1 MNFYTYIGLLRNK
14 IYIRDFS
21 GNEEHS
27 YSESFQPTMYIPA
40 PPTKCRYKTLTG
52 QHVADMK
59 FDDIASCKDYIKQYK
74 GVDDFPVY
82 GNTNYAVQY
91 ISEKYPNKFQ
101 WDIKKIRIYTIDI
114 EVSSEDGFPHPET
127 AASDVTA
134 ITVHDSTANVYHVW
148 GTGGYVPHDE
158 TKTILYYECDDEDDL
173 LERFLQWW
181 EQNYPHIITGWNCK
195 FFDIPY
201 LVNRIERLDKKP
213 SRLSPVGFINQRNV
227 FIAGRENQYYTIFG
241 ISTLDYIDLY
251 KKFTYKVRESYRLD
265 YIGSVELGLKKI
277 EVGDVQG
284 YDLYKTNYQKFIE
297 YNIRDVEI
305 VEKLE
310 EKMKLLELVITLAY
324 ESKINFEDVF
334 SPVRT
339 WDAIIYNFLKKK
351 NIVIPQAPG
360 YDSLNNNNKGEIIG
374 AYVKEPQAG
383 LHNWVVSFDLNSLY
397 PHLIQQYNI
406 SPETLYNGD
415 VCVDSQTTGVVG
427 LLEQKLDTG
436 YLKDKQLTLTPNGQ
450 HFTLNQRG
458 FLPQLMEDMYNERVE
473 FKKKMLEEQQKLEDG
488 NYKNKQAVINNISR
502 CNNIQMSK
510 KILLNSAYGALAN
523 QHFRYY
529 STEMAEGITTA
540 GQLAIRW
547 IDRSINIY
555 INNLLHTKD
564 VDYVIASDTDSIYV
578 TFNNLVCQVFKDT
591 KQTDSTPKII
601 TFLDRISKDKI
612 EPFINSSYED
622 LHSYVNS
629 YAQKMQMGREVIAD
643 KGIWTAKKRYILNV
657 YDSEG
662 VKYKEPKLKIMGIE
676 SVRSSTPEWC
686 RNKIQALIKTIINTD
701 EETVMKCIL
710 DYREEF
716 NNLSFDKIAFP
727 RSVNGIAKYTSTK
740 SIYNKGTP
748 IHVRGVLLYNHM
760 LRKHKLTKKYQYIRE
775 GEKVKF
781 AYLKEPNPLHE
792 NVISVAT
799 HLPKDFELEKYI
811 DYELQFD
818 KAFLQPIKNIL
829 NVLGWQTEKRGSL
842 ESFF

>member
-1 MNFYTYIGLLRNK
+1 MMRNQ
-14 IYIRDFS
+14 IYVREFS

-27 YSESFQPTMYIPA
+27 YTENFQPTMFVPA
-40 PPTKCRYKTLTG
+40 PSEKCNYRTLKG
-52 QHVADMK
+52 KPVASMK
-59 FDDIASCKDYIKQYK
+59 FDDIATCRDFIKQYK
-74 GVDDFPVY
+74 GVAEFPVY
-82 GNTNYAVQY
+82 GNPNYMIQY
-91 ISEKYPNKFQ
+91 ISEKFPKKFQ
-101 WDIKKIRIYTIDI
+101 WNMNKIRIYTIDI
-114 EVSSEDGFPHPET
+114 EVSAEGGFPNIQS

-134 ITVHDSTANVYHVW
+134 ITVHNSSTNEYHVW
-148 GTGGYVPHDE
+148 GTGGYVPHDQ
-158 TKTILYYECDDEDDL
+158 TKKIFYNECDDEDDL
-173 LERFLQWW
+173 IENFLQWW
-181 EQNYPHIITGWNCK
+181 ETNYPHIITGWNCK

-201 LVNRIERLDKKP
+201 LVNRITYLGKKP
-213 SRLSPVGFINQRNV
+213 ARLSPVGVLNDRNV
-227 FIAGRENQYYTIFG
+227 VIAGRENQFYTLVG

-265 YIGSVELGLKKI
+265 YIGSVELGMKKVSV
-277 EVGDVQG
+277 EDVQG

-305 VEKLE
+305 VERLE

-351 NIVIPQAPG
+351 NIIIPQPAEQ
-360 YDSLNNNNKGEIIG
+360 DDRKDIIG
-374 AYVKEPQAG
+374 AYVKEPHAG
-383 LHNWVVSFDLNSLY
+383 LHKWVVSFDLNSLY

-406 SPETLYNGD
+406 SPETKCGMKD
-415 VCVDSQTTGVVG
+415 DITVDK
-427 LLEQKLDTG
+427 LLDQKLDTTF
-436 YLKDKQLTLTPNGQ
+436 LKENKQCMTPNGQ
-450 HFTLNQRG
+450 CFTNEIKG

-473 FKKKMLEEQQKLEDG
+473 FKKKMLQEQQKLEDG
-488 NYKNKQAVINNISR
+488 NYTNKQTVVNNISR

-529 STEMAEGITTA
+529 SLEMAEGITTA

-547 IDRSINIY
+547 IDKSINTY
-555 INNLLHTKD
+555 INQLLNTEN
-564 VDYVIASDTDSIYV
+564 VDYVVASDTDSIYV
-578 TFNNLVCQVFKDT
+578 TFDRLVHQVFTYTDDAT
-591 KQTDSTPKII
+591 KTTKII
-601 TFLDRISKDKI
+601 TFLDKISKDKI
-612 EPFINSSYED
+612 EPFINRSYEA

-657 YDSEG
+657 YDLEG

-686 RNKIQALIKTIINTD
+686 RNKIKDLIRIIINTD
-701 EETVMKCIL
+701 EETVMQSIA
-710 DYREEF
+710 DYREAF
-716 NNLSFDKIAFP
+716 NNLSFDQLAFP
-727 RSVNGIAKYTSTK
+727 RSVRGVEKYSSTK
-740 SIYNKGTP
+740 SIYSKGTP
-748 IHVRGVLLYNHM
+748 IHVRGVLLYNY
-760 LRKHKLTKKYQYIRE
+760 LLKKHKLTKKYQSIRE
-775 GEKVKF
+775 GEKIKF
-781 AYLKEPNPLHE
+781 AYLKEPNTLRE
-792 NVISVAT
+792 NVISVST
-799 HLPKDFELEKYI
+799 HLPKEFGLEKYI
-811 DYELQFD
+811 DYDLQFD

-829 NVLGWQTEKRGSL
+829 DVIGWKTEKQGSL

>member
-1 MNFYTYIGLLRNK
+1 MRNQ
-14 IYIRDFS
+14 IYVREFS

-27 YSESFQPTMYIPA
+27 YTENFQPTMFVPA
-40 PPTKCRYKTLTG
+40 PSEKCNYRTLKG
-52 QHVADMK
+52 KPVASMK
-59 FDDIASCKDYIKQYK
+59 FDDIATCRDFIKQYK
-74 GVDDFPVY
+74 GVAEFPVY
-82 GNTNYAVQY
+82 GNPNYMIQY
-91 ISEKYPNKFQ
+91 ISEKFPKKFQ
-101 WDIKKIRIYTIDI
+101 WNMNKIRIYTIDI
-114 EVSSEDGFPHPET
+114 EVSAEDGFPNIQS

-134 ITVHDSTANVYHVW
+134 ITVHNSSTNEYHVW
-148 GTGGYVPHDE
+148 GTGGYVPHDQ
-158 TKTILYYECDDEDDL
+158 TKKIFYNECDDEDDL
-173 LERFLQWW
+173 IENFLQWW
-181 EQNYPHIITGWNCK
+181 ETNYPHIITGWNCK

-201 LVNRIERLDKKP
+201 LVNRITYLGKKP
-213 SRLSPVGFINQRNV
+213 ARLSPVGVLNDRNV
-227 FIAGRENQYYTIFG
+227 VIAGRENQFYTLVG

-265 YIGSVELGLKKI
+265 YIGSVELGMKKVSV
-277 EVGDVQG
+277 EDVQG

-305 VEKLE
+305 VERLE

-351 NIVIPQAPG
+351 NIIIPQPAEQ
-360 YDSLNNNNKGEIIG
+360 DDRKDIIG
-374 AYVKEPQAG
+374 AYVKEPHAG
-383 LHNWVVSFDLNSLY
+383 LHKWVVSFDLNSLY

-406 SPETLYNGD
+406 SPETKCGMKD
-415 VCVDSQTTGVVG
+415 DITVDK
-427 LLEQKLDTG
+427 LLDQKLDTTF
-436 YLKDKQLTLTPNGQ
+436 LKENKQCMTPNGQ
-450 HFTLNQRG
+450 CFTNEIKG

-473 FKKKMLEEQQKLEDG
+473 FKKKMLQEQQKLEDG
-488 NYKNKQAVINNISR
+488 NYTNKQTVVNNISR

-529 STEMAEGITTA
+529 SLEMAEGITTA

-547 IDRSINIY
+547 IDKSINTY
-555 INNLLHTKD
+555 INQLLNTEN
-564 VDYVIASDTDSIYV
+564 VDYVVASDTDSIYV
-578 TFNNLVCQVFKDT
+578 TFDRLVHQVFTDT
-591 KQTDSTPKII
+591 DDATKTTKII
-601 TFLDRISKDKI
+601 TFLDKISKDKI
-612 EPFINSSYED
+612 EPFINSSYEA

-686 RNKIQALIKTIINTD
+686 RNKIKDLIRIIINTD
-701 EETVMKCIL
+701 EETVMQSIA
-710 DYREEF
+710 DYREAF
-716 NNLSFDKIAFP
+716 NNLSFDQLAFP
-727 RSVNGIAKYTSTK
+727 RSVRGVEKYSSTK
-740 SIYNKGTP
+740 SIYSKGTP
-748 IHVRGVLLYNHM
+748 IHVRGVLLYNY
-760 LRKHKLTKKYQYIRE
+760 LLKKHKLTKKYQSIRE
-775 GEKVKF
+775 GEKIKF
-781 AYLKEPNPLHE
+781 AYLKEPNTLRE
-792 NVISVAT
+792 NVISVST
-799 HLPKDFELEKYI
+799 HLPKEFGLEKYI
-811 DYELQFD
+811 DYDLQFD

-829 NVLGWQTEKRGSL
+829 DVIGWKTEKQGSL

>member
-1 MNFYTYIGLLRNK
+1 MRNQ
-14 IYIRDFS
+14 IYVREFS

-27 YSESFQPTMYIPA
+27 YTENFQPTMFVPA
-40 PPTKCRYKTLTG
+40 PPEKCNYRTLKG
-52 QHVADMK
+52 KPVASMK
-59 FDDIASCKDYIKQYK
+59 FDDIATCRDFIKQYK
-74 GVDDFPVY
+74 GVAEFPVY
-82 GNTNYAVQY
+82 GNPNYMIQY
-91 ISEKYPNKFQ
+91 ISEKFPKKFQ
-101 WDIKKIRIYTIDI
+101 WNMNKIRIYTIDI
-114 EVSSEDGFPHPET
+114 EVSAEGGFPNIQS

-134 ITVHDSTANVYHVW
+134 ITVHNSSTNEYHVW
-148 GTGGYVPHDE
+148 GTGGYVPHDQ
-158 TKTILYYECDDEDDL
+158 TKKIFYNECDDEDDL
-173 LERFLQWW
+173 IENFLQWW
-181 EQNYPHIITGWNCK
+181 ETNYPHIITGWNCK

-201 LVNRIERLDKKP
+201 LVNRITYLGKKP
-213 SRLSPVGFINQRNV
+213 ARLSPVGVLNDRNV
-227 FIAGRENQYYTIFG
+227 VIAGRENQFYTLVG

-265 YIGSVELGLKKI
+265 YIGSVELGMKKVSV
-277 EVGDVQG
+277 EDVQG

-305 VEKLE
+305 VERLE

-351 NIVIPQAPG
+351 NIIIPQPAEQ
-360 YDSLNNNNKGEIIG
+360 DDRKDIIG
-374 AYVKEPQAG
+374 AYVKEPHAG
-383 LHNWVVSFDLNSLY
+383 LHKWVVSFDLNSLY

-406 SPETLYNGD
+406 SPETKCGMKD
-415 VCVDSQTTGVVG
+415 DITVDK
-427 LLEQKLDTG
+427 LLDQKLDTTF
-436 YLKDKQLTLTPNGQ
+436 LKENKQCMTPNGQ
-450 HFTLNQRG
+450 CFTNEIKG

-473 FKKKMLEEQQKLEDG
+473 FKKKMLQEQQKLEDG
-488 NYKNKQAVINNISR
+488 NYTNKQTVVNNISR

-529 STEMAEGITTA
+529 SLEMAEGITTA

-547 IDRSINIY
+547 IDKSINTY
-555 INNLLHTKD
+555 INQLLNTEN
-564 VDYVIASDTDSIYV
+564 VDYVVASDTDSIYV
-578 TFNNLVCQVFKDT
+578 TFDRLVHQVFTDT
-591 KQTDSTPKII
+591 DDATKTTKII
-601 TFLDRISKDKI
+601 TFLDKISKDKI
-612 EPFINSSYED
+612 EPFINRSYEA

-657 YDSEG
+657 YDLEG

-686 RNKIQALIKTIINTD
+686 RNKIKDLIRIIINTD
-701 EETVMKCIL
+701 EETVMQSIA
-710 DYREEF
+710 DYREAF
-716 NNLSFDKIAFP
+716 NNLSFDQLAFP
-727 RSVNGIAKYTSTK
+727 RSVRGVEKYSSTK
-740 SIYNKGTP
+740 SIYSKGTP
-748 IHVRGVLLYNHM
+748 IHVRGVLLYNY
-760 LRKHKLTKKYQYIRE
+760 LLKKHKLTKKYQSIRE
-775 GEKVKF
+775 GEKIKF
-781 AYLKEPNPLHE
+781 AYLKEPNTLRE
-792 NVISVAT
+792 NVISVST
-799 HLPKDFELEKYI
+799 HLPKEFELEKYI
-811 DYELQFD
+811 DYDLQFD

-829 NVLGWQTEKRGSL
+829 DVIGWKTEKQGSL

>member
-1 MNFYTYIGLLRNK
+1 MRFYTYIGMMRNQ
-14 IYIRDFS
+14 IYVREFS

-27 YSESFQPTMYIPA
+27 YTENFQPTMFVPA
-40 PPTKCRYKTLTG
+40 PPEKCNYRTLKG
-52 QHVADMK
+52 KPVASMK
-59 FDDIASCKDYIKQYK
+59 FDDIATCRDFIKQYK
-74 GVDDFPVY
+74 GVAEFPVY
-82 GNTNYAVQY
+82 GNPNYMIQY
-91 ISEKYPNKFQ
+91 ISEKFPKKFQ
-101 WDIKKIRIYTIDI
+101 WNMNKIRIYTIDI
-114 EVSSEDGFPHPET
+114 EVSAEDGFPNIQS

-134 ITVHDSTANVYHVW
+134 ITVHNSSTNEYHVW
-148 GTGGYVPHDE
+148 GTGGYVPHDQ
-158 TKTILYYECDDEDDL
+158 TKKIFYNECDDEDDL
-173 LERFLQWW
+173 IENFLQWW
-181 EQNYPHIITGWNCK
+181 ETNYPHIITGWNCK

-201 LVNRIERLDKKP
+201 LVNRITYLGKKP
-213 SRLSPVGFINQRNV
+213 ARLSPVGVLNDRNV
-227 FIAGRENQYYTIFG
+227 VIAGRENQFYTLVG

-265 YIGSVELGLKKI
+265 YIGSVELGMKKVSV
-277 EVGDVQG
+277 EDVQG

-305 VEKLE
+305 VERLE

-351 NIVIPQAPG
+351 NIIIPQPAEQ
-360 YDSLNNNNKGEIIG
+360 DDRKDIIG
-374 AYVKEPQAG
+374 AYVKEPHAG
-383 LHNWVVSFDLNSLY
+383 LHKWVVSFDLNSLY

-406 SPETLYNGD
+406 SPETKCGMKD
-415 VCVDSQTTGVVG
+415 DITVDK
-427 LLEQKLDTG
+427 LLDQKLDTTF
-436 YLKDKQLTLTPNGQ
+436 LKENKQCMTPNGQ
-450 HFTLNQRG
+450 CFTNEIKG

-473 FKKKMLEEQQKLEDG
+473 FKKKMLQEQQKLEDG
-488 NYKNKQAVINNISR
+488 NYTNKQTVVNNISR

-529 STEMAEGITTA
+529 SLEMAEGITTA

-547 IDRSINIY
+547 IDKSINTY
-555 INNLLHTKD
+555 INQLLNTEN
-564 VDYVIASDTDSIYV
+564 VDYVVASDTDSIYV
-578 TFNNLVCQVFKDT
+578 TFDRLVHQVFTDT
-591 KQTDSTPKII
+591 DDATKTTKII
-601 TFLDRISKDKI
+601 TFLDKISKDKI
-612 EPFINSSYED
+612 EPFINRSYEA

-686 RNKIQALIKTIINTD
+686 RNKIKDLIRIIINTD
-701 EETVMKCIL
+701 EETVMQSIA
-710 DYREEF
+710 DYREAF
-716 NNLSFDKIAFP
+716 NNLSFDQLAFP
-727 RSVNGIAKYTSTK
+727 RSVRGVEKYSSTK
-740 SIYNKGTP
+740 SIYSKGTP
-748 IHVRGVLLYNHM
+748 IHVRGVLLYNY
-760 LRKHKLTKKYQYIRE
+760 LLKKHKLTKKYQSIRE
-775 GEKVKF
+775 GEKIKF
-781 AYLKEPNPLHE
+781 AYLKEPNTLRE
-792 NVISVAT
+792 NVISVST
-799 HLPKDFELEKYI
+799 HLPKEFELEKYI
-811 DYELQFD
+811 DYDLQFD

-829 NVLGWQTEKRGSL
+829 DVIGWKTEKQGSL

>member
-1 MNFYTYIGLLRNK
+1 MMCNQ
-14 IYIRDFS
+14 IYVREFS

-27 YSESFQPTMYIPA
+27 YTENFQPTMFVPA
-40 PPTKCRYKTLTG
+40 PPEKCNYRTLKG
-52 QHVADMK
+52 KPVASMK
-59 FDDIASCKDYIKQYK
+59 FDDIATCRDFIKQYK
-74 GVDDFPVY
+74 GVAEFPVY
-82 GNTNYAVQY
+82 GNPNYMIQY
-91 ISEKYPNKFQ
+91 ISEKFPKKFQ
-101 WDIKKIRIYTIDI
+101 WNMNKIRIYTIDI
-114 EVSSEDGFPHPET
+114 EVSAEDGFPNIQS

-134 ITVHDSTANVYHVW
+134 ITVHNSSTNEYHVW
-148 GTGGYVPHDE
+148 GTGGYVPHDQ
-158 TKTILYYECDDEDDL
+158 TKKIFYNECDDEDDL
-173 LERFLQWW
+173 IENFLQWW
-181 EQNYPHIITGWNCK
+181 ETNYPHIITGWNCK

-201 LVNRIERLDKKP
+201 LVNRITYLGKKP
-213 SRLSPVGFINQRNV
+213 ARLSPVGVLNDRNV
-227 FIAGRENQYYTIFG
+227 VIAGRENQFYTLVG

-265 YIGSVELGLKKI
+265 YIGSVELGMKKVSV
-277 EVGDVQG
+277 EDVQG

-305 VEKLE
+305 VERLE

-351 NIVIPQAPG
+351 NIIIPQPAEQ
-360 YDSLNNNNKGEIIG
+360 DDRKDIIG
-374 AYVKEPQAG
+374 AYVKEPHAG
-383 LHNWVVSFDLNSLY
+383 LHKWVVSFDLNSLY

-406 SPETLYNGD
+406 SPETKCGMKD
-415 VCVDSQTTGVVG
+415 DITVDK
-427 LLEQKLDTG
+427 LLDQKLDTTF
-436 YLKDKQLTLTPNGQ
+436 LKENKQCMTPNGQ
-450 HFTLNQRG
+450 CFTNEIKG

-473 FKKKMLEEQQKLEDG
+473 FKKKMLQEQQKLEDG
-488 NYKNKQAVINNISR
+488 NYTNKQTVVNNISR

-529 STEMAEGITTA
+529 SLEMAEGITTA

-547 IDRSINIY
+547 IDKSINTY
-555 INNLLHTKD
+555 INQLLNTEN
-564 VDYVIASDTDSIYV
+564 VDYVVASDTDSIYV
-578 TFNNLVCQVFKDT
+578 TFDRLVHQVFTYTDDAT
-591 KQTDSTPKII
+591 KTTKII
-601 TFLDRISKDKI
+601 TFLDKISKDKI
-612 EPFINSSYED
+612 EPFINSSYEA

-657 YDSEG
+657 YDLEG

-686 RNKIQALIKTIINTD
+686 RNKIKDLIRIIINTD
-701 EETVMKCIL
+701 EETVMQSIA
-710 DYREEF
+710 DYREAF
-716 NNLSFDKIAFP
+716 NNLSFDQLAFP
-727 RSVNGIAKYTSTK
+727 RSVRGVEKYSSTK
-740 SIYNKGTP
+740 SIYSKGTP
-748 IHVRGVLLYNHM
+748 IHVRGVLLYNY
-760 LRKHKLTKKYQYIRE
+760 LLKKHKLTKKYQSIRE
-775 GEKVKF
+775 GEKIKF
-781 AYLKEPNPLHE
+781 AYLKEPNTLRE
-792 NVISVAT
+792 NVISVST
-799 HLPKDFELEKYI
+799 HLPKEFELEKYI
-811 DYELQFD
+811 DYDLQFD

-829 NVLGWQTEKRGSL
+829 DVIGWKTEKQGSL

>member
-1 MNFYTYIGLLRNK
+1 MMRNQ
-14 IYIRDFS
+14 IYVREFS

-27 YSESFQPTMYIPA
+27 YTENFQPTMFVPA
-40 PPTKCRYKTLTG
+40 PPEKCNYRTLKG
-52 QHVADMK
+52 KPVASMK
-59 FDDIASCKDYIKQYK
+59 FDDIATCRDFIKQYK
-74 GVDDFPVY
+74 GVAEFPVY
-82 GNTNYAVQY
+82 GNPNYMIQY
-91 ISEKYPNKFQ
+91 ISEKFPKKFQ
-101 WDIKKIRIYTIDI
+101 WNMNKIRIYTIDI
-114 EVSSEDGFPHPET
+114 EVSAEDGFPNIQS

-134 ITVHDSTANVYHVW
+134 ITVHNSSTNEYHVW
-148 GTGGYVPHDE
+148 GTGGYVPHDQ
-158 TKTILYYECDDEDDL
+158 TKKIFYNECDDEDDL
-173 LERFLQWW
+173 IENFLQWW
-181 EQNYPHIITGWNCK
+181 ETNYPHIITGWNCK

-201 LVNRIERLDKKP
+201 LVNRITYLGKKP
-213 SRLSPVGFINQRNV
+213 ARLSPVGVLNDRNV
-227 FIAGRENQYYTIFG
+227 VIAGRENQFYTLVG

-265 YIGSVELGLKKI
+265 YIGSVELGMKKVSV
-277 EVGDVQG
+277 EDVQG

-305 VEKLE
+305 VERLE

-351 NIVIPQAPG
+351 NIIIPQPAEQ
-360 YDSLNNNNKGEIIG
+360 DDRKDIIG
-374 AYVKEPQAG
+374 AYVKEPHAG
-383 LHNWVVSFDLNSLY
+383 LHKWVVSFDLNSLY

-406 SPETLYNGD
+406 SPETKCGMKD
-415 VCVDSQTTGVVG
+415 DITVDK
-427 LLEQKLDTG
+427 LLDQKLDTTF
-436 YLKDKQLTLTPNGQ
+436 LKENKQCMTPNGQ
-450 HFTLNQRG
+450 CFTNEIKG

-473 FKKKMLEEQQKLEDG
+473 FKKKMLQEQQKLEDG
-488 NYKNKQAVINNISR
+488 NYTNKQTVVNNISR

-529 STEMAEGITTA
+529 SLEMAEGITTA

-547 IDRSINIY
+547 IDKSINTY
-555 INNLLHTKD
+555 INQLLNTEN
-564 VDYVIASDTDSIYV
+564 VDYVVASDTDSIYV
-578 TFNNLVCQVFKDT
+578 TFDRLVHQVFTDT
-591 KQTDSTPKII
+591 DDATKTTKII
-601 TFLDRISKDKI
+601 TFLDKISKDKI
-612 EPFINSSYED
+612 EPFINRSYEA

-686 RNKIQALIKTIINTD
+686 RNKIKDLIRIIINTD
-701 EETVMKCIL
+701 EETVMQSIA
-710 DYREEF
+710 DYREAF
-716 NNLSFDKIAFP
+716 NNLSFDQLAFP
-727 RSVNGIAKYTSTK
+727 RSVRGVEKYSSTK
-740 SIYNKGTP
+740 SIYSKGTP
-748 IHVRGVLLYNHM
+748 IHVRGVLLYNY
-760 LRKHKLTKKYQYIRE
+760 LLKKHKLTKKYQSIRE
-775 GEKVKF
+775 GEKIKF
-781 AYLKEPNPLHE
+781 AYLKEPNTLRE
-792 NVISVAT
+792 NVISVST
-799 HLPKDFELEKYI
+799 HLPKEFELEKYI
-811 DYELQFD
+811 DYDLQFD

-829 NVLGWQTEKRGSL
+829 DVIGWKTEKQGSL

>member
-1 MNFYTYIGLLRNK
+1 MMRNQ
-14 IYIRDFS
+14 IYVREFS

-27 YSESFQPTMYIPA
+27 YTENFQPTMFVPA
-40 PPTKCRYKTLTG
+40 PPEKCNYRTLKG
-52 QHVADMK
+52 KPVASMK
-59 FDDIASCKDYIKQYK
+59 FDDIATCRDFIKQYK
-74 GVDDFPVY
+74 GVAEFPVY
-82 GNTNYAVQY
+82 GNPNYMIQY
-91 ISEKYPNKFQ
+91 ISEKFPKKFQ
-101 WDIKKIRIYTIDI
+101 WNMNKIRIYTIDI
-114 EVSSEDGFPHPET
+114 EVSAEDGFPNIQS

-134 ITVHDSTANVYHVW
+134 ITVHNSSTNEYHVW
-148 GTGGYVPHDE
+148 GTGGYVPHDQ
-158 TKTILYYECDDEDDL
+158 TKKIFYNECDDEDDL
-173 LERFLQWW
+173 IENFLQWW
-181 EQNYPHIITGWNCK
+181 ETNYPHIITGWNCK

-201 LVNRIERLDKKP
+201 LVNRITYLGKKP
-213 SRLSPVGFINQRNV
+213 ARLSPVGVLNDRNV
-227 FIAGRENQYYTIFG
+227 VIAGRENQFYTLVG

-265 YIGSVELGLKKI
+265 YIGSVELGMKKVSV
-277 EVGDVQG
+277 EDVQG

-305 VEKLE
+305 VERLE

-351 NIVIPQAPG
+351 NIIIPQPAEQ
-360 YDSLNNNNKGEIIG
+360 DDRKDIIG
-374 AYVKEPQAG
+374 AYVKEPHAG
-383 LHNWVVSFDLNSLY
+383 LHKWVVSFDLNSLY

-406 SPETLYNGD
+406 SPETKCGMKD
-415 VCVDSQTTGVVG
+415 DITVDK
-427 LLEQKLDTG
+427 LLDQKLDTTF
-436 YLKDKQLTLTPNGQ
+436 LKENKQCMTPNGQ
-450 HFTLNQRG
+450 CFTNEIKG

-473 FKKKMLEEQQKLEDG
+473 FKKKMLQEQQKLEDG
-488 NYKNKQAVINNISR
+488 NYTNKQTVVNNISR

-529 STEMAEGITTA
+529 SLEMAEGITTA

-547 IDRSINIY
+547 IDKSINTY
-555 INNLLHTKD
+555 INQLLNTEN
-564 VDYVIASDTDSIYV
+564 VDYVVASDTDSIYV
-578 TFNNLVCQVFKDT
+578 TFDQLVHQVFTDT
-591 KQTDSTPKII
+591 DDATKTTKII
-601 TFLDRISKDKI
+601 TFLDKISKDKI
-612 EPFINSSYED
+612 EPFINSSYEA

-657 YDSEG
+657 YDLEG

-686 RNKIQALIKTIINTD
+686 RNKIKDLIRIIINTD
-701 EETVMKCIL
+701 EETVMQSIA
-710 DYREEF
+710 DYREAF
-716 NNLSFDKIAFP
+716 NNLSFDQLAFP
-727 RSVNGIAKYTSTK
+727 RSVRGVEKYSSTK
-740 SIYNKGTP
+740 SIYSKGTP
-748 IHVRGVLLYNHM
+748 IHVRGVLLYNY
-760 LRKHKLTKKYQYIRE
+760 LLKKHKLTKKYQSIRE
-775 GEKVKF
+775 GEKIKF
-781 AYLKEPNPLHE
+781 AYLKEPNTLRE
-792 NVISVAT
+792 NVISVST
-799 HLPKDFELEKYI
+799 HLPKEFELEKYI
-811 DYELQFD
+811 DYDLQFD

-829 NVLGWQTEKRGSL
+829 DVIGWKTEKQGSL

>member
-1 MNFYTYIGLLRNK
+1 MMRNQ
-14 IYIRDFS
+14 IYVREFS

-27 YSESFQPTMYIPA
+27 YTENFQPTMFVPA
-40 PPTKCRYKTLTG
+40 PSEKCNYRTLKG
-52 QHVADMK
+52 KPVASMK
-59 FDDIASCKDYIKQYK
+59 FDDIATCRDFIKQYK
-74 GVDDFPVY
+74 GVAEFPVY
-82 GNTNYAVQY
+82 GNPNYMIQY
-91 ISEKYPNKFQ
+91 ISEKFPKKFQ
-101 WDIKKIRIYTIDI
+101 WNMNKIRIYTIDI
-114 EVSSEDGFPHPET
+114 EVSAEGGFPNIQS

-134 ITVHDSTANVYHVW
+134 ITVHNSSTNEYHVW
-148 GTGGYVPHDE
+148 GTGGYVPHDQ
-158 TKTILYYECDDEDDL
+158 TKKIFYNECDDEDDL
-173 LERFLQWW
+173 IENFLQWW
-181 EQNYPHIITGWNCK
+181 ETNYPHIITGWNCK

-201 LVNRIERLDKKP
+201 LVNRITYLGKKP
-213 SRLSPVGFINQRNV
+213 ARLSPVGVLNDRNV
-227 FIAGRENQYYTIFG
+227 VIAGRENQFYTLVG

-265 YIGSVELGLKKI
+265 YIGSVELGMKKVSV
-277 EVGDVQG
+277 EDVQG

-305 VEKLE
+305 VERLE

-351 NIVIPQAPG
+351 NIIIPQPAEQ
-360 YDSLNNNNKGEIIG
+360 DDRKDIIG
-374 AYVKEPQAG
+374 AYVKEPHAG
-383 LHNWVVSFDLNSLY
+383 LHKWVVSFDLNSLY

-406 SPETLYNGD
+406 SPETKCGMKD
-415 VCVDSQTTGVVG
+415 DITVDK
-427 LLEQKLDTG
+427 LLDQKLDTTF
-436 YLKDKQLTLTPNGQ
+436 LKENKQCMTPNGQ
-450 HFTLNQRG
+450 CFTNEIKG

-473 FKKKMLEEQQKLEDG
+473 FKKKMLQEQQKLEDG
-488 NYKNKQAVINNISR
+488 NYTNKQTVVNNISR

-529 STEMAEGITTA
+529 SLEMAEGITTA

-547 IDRSINIY
+547 IDKSINTY
-555 INNLLHTKD
+555 INQLLNTEN
-564 VDYVIASDTDSIYV
+564 VDYVVASDTDSIYV
-578 TFNNLVCQVFKDT
+578 TFDRLVHQVFTDT
-591 KQTDSTPKII
+591 DDATKTTKII
-601 TFLDRISKDKI
+601 TFLDKISKDKI
-612 EPFINSSYED
+612 EPFINRSYEA

-686 RNKIQALIKTIINTD
+686 RNKIKDLIRIIINTD
-701 EETVMKCIL
+701 EETVMQSIA
-710 DYREEF
+710 DYREAF
-716 NNLSFDKIAFP
+716 NNLSFDQLAFP
-727 RSVNGIAKYTSTK
+727 RSVRGVEKYSSTK
-740 SIYNKGTP
+740 SIYSKGTP
-748 IHVRGVLLYNHM
+748 IHVRGVLLYNY
-760 LRKHKLTKKYQYIRE
+760 LLKKHKLTKKYQSIRE
-775 GEKVKF
+775 GEKIKF
-781 AYLKEPNPLHE
+781 AYLKEPNTLRE
-792 NVISVAT
+792 NVISVST
-799 HLPKDFELEKYI
+799 HLPKEFGLEKYI
-811 DYELQFD
+811 DYDLQFD

-829 NVLGWQTEKRGSL
+829 DVIGWKTEKQGSL

>member
-1 MNFYTYIGLLRNK
+1 MMRNQ
-14 IYIRDFS
+14 IYVREFS

-27 YSESFQPTMYIPA
+27 YTENFQPTMFVPA
-40 PPTKCRYKTLTG
+40 PPEKCNYRTLKG
-52 QHVADMK
+52 KPVASMK
-59 FDDIASCKDYIKQYK
+59 FDDIATCRDFIKQYK
-74 GVDDFPVY
+74 GVAEFPVY
-82 GNTNYAVQY
+82 GNPNYMIQY
-91 ISEKYPNKFQ
+91 ISEKFPKKFQ
-101 WDIKKIRIYTIDI
+101 WNMNKIRIYTIDI
-114 EVSSEDGFPHPET
+114 EVSAEDGFPNIQS

-134 ITVHDSTANVYHVW
+134 ITVHNSSTNEYHVW
-148 GTGGYVPHDE
+148 GTGGYVPHDQ
-158 TKTILYYECDDEDDL
+158 TKKIFYNECDDEDDL
-173 LERFLQWW
+173 IENFLQWW
-181 EQNYPHIITGWNCK
+181 ETNYPHIITGWNCK

-201 LVNRIERLDKKP
+201 LVNRITYLGKKP
-213 SRLSPVGFINQRNV
+213 ARLSPVGVLNDRNV
-227 FIAGRENQYYTIFG
+227 VIAGRENQFYTLVG

-265 YIGSVELGLKKI
+265 YIGSVELGMKKVSV
-277 EVGDVQG
+277 EDVQG

-305 VEKLE
+305 VERLE

-351 NIVIPQAPG
+351 NIIIPQPAEQ
-360 YDSLNNNNKGEIIG
+360 DDRKDIIG
-374 AYVKEPQAG
+374 AYVKEPHAG
-383 LHNWVVSFDLNSLY
+383 LHKWVVSFDLNSLY

-406 SPETLYNGD
+406 SPETKCGMKD
-415 VCVDSQTTGVVG
+415 DITVDKM
-427 LLEQKLDTG
+427 LDQKLDTTF
-436 YLKDKQLTLTPNGQ
+436 LKENKQCMTPNGQ
-450 HFTLNQRG
+450 CFTNEIKG

-473 FKKKMLEEQQKLEDG
+473 FKKKMLQEQQKLEDG
-488 NYKNKQAVINNISR
+488 NYTNKQTVVNNISR

-529 STEMAEGITTA
+529 SLEMAEGITTA

-547 IDRSINIY
+547 IDKSINTY
-555 INNLLHTKD
+555 INQLLNTEN
-564 VDYVIASDTDSIYV
+564 VDYVVASDTDSIYV
-578 TFNNLVCQVFKDT
+578 TFDRLVHQVFTDT
-591 KQTDSTPKII
+591 DDATKTTKII
-601 TFLDRISKDKI
+601 TFLDKISKDKI
-612 EPFINSSYED
+612 EPFINRSYEA

-686 RNKIQALIKTIINTD
+686 RNKIKDLIRIIINTD
-701 EETVMKCIL
+701 EETVMQSIA
-710 DYREEF
+710 DYREAF
-716 NNLSFDKIAFP
+716 NNLSFDQLAFP
-727 RSVNGIAKYTSTK
+727 RSVRGVEKYSSTK
-740 SIYNKGTP
+740 SIYSKGTP
-748 IHVRGVLLYNHM
+748 IHVRGVLLYNY
-760 LRKHKLTKKYQYIRE
+760 LLKKHKLTKKYQSIRE
-775 GEKVKF
+775 GEKIKF
-781 AYLKEPNPLHE
+781 AYLKEPNTLRE
-792 NVISVAT
+792 NVISVST
-799 HLPKDFELEKYI
+799 HLPKEFGLEKYI
-811 DYELQFD
+811 DYDLQFD

-829 NVLGWQTEKRGSL
+829 DVIGWKTEKQGSL

>member
-1 MNFYTYIGLLRNK
+1 MMRNQ
-14 IYIRDFS
+14 IYVREFS

-27 YSESFQPTMYIPA
+27 YTENFQPTMFVPA
-40 PPTKCRYKTLTG
+40 PPEKCNYRTLKG
-52 QHVADMK
+52 KPVASME
-59 FDDIASCKDYIKQYK
+59 FDDIATCRDFIKQYK
-74 GVDDFPVY
+74 GVAEFPVY
-82 GNTNYAVQY
+82 GNPNYMIQY
-91 ISEKYPNKFQ
+91 ISEKFPKKFQ
-101 WDIKKIRIYTIDI
+101 WNMNKIRIYTIDI
-114 EVSSEDGFPHPET
+114 EVSAEDGFPNIQS

-134 ITVHDSTANVYHVW
+134 ITVHNSSTNEYHVW
-148 GTGGYVPHDE
+148 GTGGYVPHDQ
-158 TKTILYYECDDEDDL
+158 TKKIFYNECDDEDDL
-173 LERFLQWW
+173 IENFLQWW
-181 EQNYPHIITGWNCK
+181 ETNYPHIITGWNCK

-201 LVNRIERLDKKP
+201 LVNRITYLGKKP
-213 SRLSPVGFINQRNV
+213 ARLSPVGVLNDRNV
-227 FIAGRENQYYTIFG
+227 VIAGRENQFYTLVG

-265 YIGSVELGLKKI
+265 YIGSVELGMKKVSV
-277 EVGDVQG
+277 EDVQG

-305 VEKLE
+305 VERLE

-351 NIVIPQAPG
+351 NIIIPQPAEQ
-360 YDSLNNNNKGEIIG
+360 DDRKDIIG
-374 AYVKEPQAG
+374 AYVKEPNAG
-383 LHNWVVSFDLNSLY
+383 LHKWVVSFDLNSLY

-406 SPETLYNGD
+406 SPETKCGMKD
-415 VCVDSQTTGVVG
+415 DITVDK
-427 LLEQKLDTG
+427 LLDQKLDTTF
-436 YLKDKQLTLTPNGQ
+436 LKENKQCMTPNGQ
-450 HFTLNQRG
+450 CFTNEIKG

-473 FKKKMLEEQQKLEDG
+473 FKKKMLQEQQKLEDG
-488 NYKNKQAVINNISR
+488 NYTNKQTVVNNISR

-529 STEMAEGITTA
+529 SLEMAEGITTA

-547 IDRSINIY
+547 IDKSINTY
-555 INNLLHTKD
+555 INQLLNTEN
-564 VDYVIASDTDSIYV
+564 VDYVVASDTDSIYV
-578 TFNNLVCQVFKDT
+578 TFDRLVHQVFTDT
-591 KQTDSTPKII
+591 DDATKTTKII
-601 TFLDRISKDKI
+601 TFLDKISKDKI
-612 EPFINSSYED
+612 EPFINRSYEA

-686 RNKIQALIKTIINTD
+686 RNKIKDLIRIIINTD
-701 EETVMKCIL
+701 EETVMQSIA
-710 DYREEF
+710 DYREAF
-716 NNLSFDKIAFP
+716 NNLSFDQLAFP
-727 RSVNGIAKYTSTK
+727 RSVRGVEKYSSTK
-740 SIYNKGTP
+740 SIYSKGTP
-748 IHVRGVLLYNHM
+748 IHVRGVLLYNY
-760 LRKHKLTKKYQYIRE
+760 LLKKHKLTKKYQSIRE
-775 GEKVKF
+775 GEKIKF
-781 AYLKEPNPLHE
+781 AYLKEPNTLRE
-792 NVISVAT
+792 NVISVST
-799 HLPKDFELEKYI
+799 HLPKEFELEKYI
-811 DYELQFD
+811 DYDLQFD

-829 NVLGWQTEKRGSL
+829 DVIGWKTEKQGSL

>member
-1 MNFYTYIGLLRNK
+1 MN
-14 IYIRDFS
+14 
-21 GNEEHS
+21 
-27 YSESFQPTMYIPA
+27 
-40 PPTKCRYKTLTG
+40 
-52 QHVADMK
+52 
-59 FDDIASCKDYIKQYK
+59 
-74 GVDDFPVY
+74 
-82 GNTNYAVQY
+82 
-91 ISEKYPNKFQ
+91 
-101 WDIKKIRIYTIDI
+101 KIRIYTIDI
-114 EVSSEDGFPHPET
+114 EVSAEDGFPNIQS

-134 ITVHDSTANVYHVW
+134 ITVHNSSTNEYHVW
-148 GTGGYVPHDE
+148 GTGGYVPHDQ
-158 TKTILYYECDDEDDL
+158 TKKIFYNECDDEDDL
-173 LERFLQWW
+173 IENFLQWW
-181 EQNYPHIITGWNCK
+181 ETNYPHIITGWNCK

-201 LVNRIERLDKKP
+201 LVNRITYLGKKP
-213 SRLSPVGFINQRNV
+213 ARLSPVGVLNDRNV
-227 FIAGRENQYYTIFG
+227 VIAGRENQFYTLVG

-265 YIGSVELGLKKI
+265 YIGSVELGMKKVSV
-277 EVGDVQG
+277 EDVQG

-305 VEKLE
+305 VERLE

-351 NIVIPQAPG
+351 NIIIPQPTEQ
-360 YDSLNNNNKGEIIG
+360 DDRKDIIG
-374 AYVKEPQAG
+374 AYVKEPHAG
-383 LHNWVVSFDLNSLY
+383 LHKWVVSFDLNSLY

-406 SPETLYNGD
+406 SPETKCGMKD
-415 VCVDSQTTGVVG
+415 DITVDK
-427 LLEQKLDTG
+427 LLDQKLDTTF
-436 YLKDKQLTLTPNGQ
+436 LKENKQCMTPNGQ
-450 HFTLNQRG
+450 CFTNEIKG

-473 FKKKMLEEQQKLEDG
+473 FKKKMLQEQQKLEDG
-488 NYKNKQAVINNISR
+488 NYTNKQTVVNNISR

-529 STEMAEGITTA
+529 SLEMAEGITTA

-547 IDRSINIY
+547 IDKSINTY
-555 INNLLHTKD
+555 INQLLNTEN
-564 VDYVIASDTDSIYV
+564 VDYVVASDTDSIYV
-578 TFNNLVCQVFKDT
+578 TFDRLVHQVFTYTDDAT
-591 KQTDSTPKII
+591 KTTKII
-601 TFLDRISKDKI
+601 TFLDKISKDKI
-612 EPFINSSYED
+612 EPFINRSYEA

-686 RNKIQALIKTIINTD
+686 RNKIKDLIRIIINTD
-701 EETVMKCIL
+701 EETVMQSIA
-710 DYREEF
+710 DYREAF
-716 NNLSFDKIAFP
+716 NNLSFDQLAFP
-727 RSVNGIAKYTSTK
+727 RSVRGVEKYSSTK
-740 SIYNKGTP
+740 SIYSKGTP
-748 IHVRGVLLYNHM
+748 IHVRGVLLYNY
-760 LRKHKLTKKYQYIRE
+760 LLKKHKLTKKYQSIRE
-775 GEKVKF
+775 GEKIKF
-781 AYLKEPNPLHE
+781 AYLKEPNTLRE
-792 NVISVAT
+792 NVISVST
-799 HLPKDFELEKYI
+799 HLPKEFGLEKYI
-811 DYELQFD
+811 DYDLQFD

-829 NVLGWQTEKRGSL
+829 DVIGWKTEKQGSL

>member
-1 MNFYTYIGLLRNK
+1 MMRNQ
-14 IYIRDFS
+14 IYVREFS

-27 YSESFQPTMYIPA
+27 YTENFQPTMFVPA
-40 PPTKCRYKTLTG
+40 PSEKCNYRTLKG
-52 QHVADMK
+52 KPVASMK
-59 FDDIASCKDYIKQYK
+59 FDDIATCRDFIKQYK
-74 GVDDFPVY
+74 GVAEFPVY
-82 GNTNYAVQY
+82 GNPNYMIQY
-91 ISEKYPNKFQ
+91 ISEKFPKKFQ
-101 WDIKKIRIYTIDI
+101 WNMNKIRIYTIDI
-114 EVSSEDGFPHPET
+114 EVSAEGGFPNIQS

-134 ITVHDSTANVYHVW
+134 ITVHNSSTNEYHVW
-148 GTGGYVPHDE
+148 GTGGYVPHDQ
-158 TKTILYYECDDEDDL
+158 TKKIFYNECDDEDDL
-173 LERFLQWW
+173 IENFLQWW
-181 EQNYPHIITGWNCK
+181 ETNYPHIITGWNCK

-201 LVNRIERLDKKP
+201 LVNRITYLGKKP
-213 SRLSPVGFINQRNV
+213 ARLSPVGVLNDRNV
-227 FIAGRENQYYTIFG
+227 VIAGRENQFYTLVG

-265 YIGSVELGLKKI
+265 YIGSVELGMKKVSV
-277 EVGDVQG
+277 EDVQG

-305 VEKLE
+305 VERLE

-351 NIVIPQAPG
+351 NIIIPQPAEQ
-360 YDSLNNNNKGEIIG
+360 DDRKDIIG
-374 AYVKEPQAG
+374 AYVKEPHAG
-383 LHNWVVSFDLNSLY
+383 LHKWVVSFDLNSLY

-406 SPETLYNGD
+406 SPETKCGMKD
-415 VCVDSQTTGVVG
+415 DITVDK
-427 LLEQKLDTG
+427 LLDQKLDTTF
-436 YLKDKQLTLTPNGQ
+436 LKENKQCMTPNGQ
-450 HFTLNQRG
+450 CFTNEIKG

-473 FKKKMLEEQQKLEDG
+473 FKKKMLQEQQKLEDG
-488 NYKNKQAVINNISR
+488 NYTNKQTVVNNISR

-529 STEMAEGITTA
+529 SLEMAEGITTA

-547 IDRSINIY
+547 IDKSINTY
-555 INNLLHTKD
+555 INQLLNTEN
-564 VDYVIASDTDSIYV
+564 VDYVVASDTDSIYV
-578 TFNNLVCQVFKDT
+578 TFDRLVHQVFTDT
-591 KQTDSTPKII
+591 DDATKTTKII
-601 TFLDRISKDKI
+601 TFLDKISKDKI
-612 EPFINSSYED
+612 EPFINRSYEA

-657 YDSEG
+657 YDLEG

-686 RNKIQALIKTIINTD
+686 RNKIKDLIRIIINTD
-701 EETVMKCIL
+701 EETVMQSIA
-710 DYREEF
+710 DYREAF
-716 NNLSFDKIAFP
+716 NNLSFDQLAFP
-727 RSVNGIAKYTSTK
+727 RSVRGVEKYSSTK
-740 SIYNKGTP
+740 SIYSKGTP
-748 IHVRGVLLYNHM
+748 IHVRGVLLYNY
-760 LRKHKLTKKYQYIRE
+760 LLKKHKLTKKYQSIRE
-775 GEKVKF
+775 GEKIKF
-781 AYLKEPNPLHE
+781 AYLKEPNTLRE
-792 NVISVAT
+792 NVISVST
-799 HLPKDFELEKYI
+799 HLPKEFGLEKYI
-811 DYELQFD
+811 DYDLQFD

-829 NVLGWQTEKRGSL
+829 DVIGWKTEKQGSL

>member
-1 MNFYTYIGLLRNK
+1 MMRNQ
-14 IYIRDFS
+14 IYVREFS

-27 YSESFQPTMYIPA
+27 YTENFQPTMFVPA
-40 PPTKCRYKTLTG
+40 PPEKCNYRTLKG
-52 QHVADMK
+52 KPVASMK
-59 FDDIASCKDYIKQYK
+59 FDDIATCRDFIKQYK
-74 GVDDFPVY
+74 GVAEFPVY
-82 GNTNYAVQY
+82 GNPNYMIQY
-91 ISEKYPNKFQ
+91 ISEKFPKKFQ
-101 WDIKKIRIYTIDI
+101 WNMNKIRIYTIDI
-114 EVSSEDGFPHPET
+114 EVSAEDGFPNIQS

-134 ITVHDSTANVYHVW
+134 ITVHNSSTNEYHVW
-148 GTGGYVPHDE
+148 GTGGYVPHDQ
-158 TKTILYYECDDEDDL
+158 TKKIFYNECDDEDDL
-173 LERFLQWW
+173 IENFLQWW
-181 EQNYPHIITGWNCK
+181 ETNYPHIITGWNCK

-201 LVNRIERLDKKP
+201 LVNRITYLGKKP
-213 SRLSPVGFINQRNV
+213 ARLSPVGVLNDRNV
-227 FIAGRENQYYTIFG
+227 VIAGRENQFYTLVG

-265 YIGSVELGLKKI
+265 YIGSVELGMKKVSV
-277 EVGDVQG
+277 EDVQG

-305 VEKLE
+305 VERLE

-351 NIVIPQAPG
+351 NIIIPQPAEQ
-360 YDSLNNNNKGEIIG
+360 DDRKDIIG
-374 AYVKEPQAG
+374 AYVKEPHAG
-383 LHNWVVSFDLNSLY
+383 LHKWVVSFDLNSLY

-406 SPETLYNGD
+406 SPETKCGMKD
-415 VCVDSQTTGVVG
+415 DITVDK
-427 LLEQKLDTG
+427 LLDQKLDTTF
-436 YLKDKQLTLTPNGQ
+436 LKENKQCMTPNGQ
-450 HFTLNQRG
+450 CFTNEIKG

-473 FKKKMLEEQQKLEDG
+473 FKKKMLQEQQKLEDG
-488 NYKNKQAVINNISR
+488 NYTNKQTVVNNISR

-529 STEMAEGITTA
+529 SLEMAEGITTA

-547 IDRSINIY
+547 IDKSINTY
-555 INNLLHTKD
+555 INQLLNTEN
-564 VDYVIASDTDSIYV
+564 VDYVVASDTDSIYV
-578 TFNNLVCQVFKDT
+578 TFDRLVHQVFTDT
-591 KQTDSTPKII
+591 DDATKTTKII
-601 TFLDRISKDKI
+601 TFLDKISKDKI
-612 EPFINSSYED
+612 EPFINSSYEA

-686 RNKIQALIKTIINTD
+686 RNKIKDLIRIIINTD
-701 EETVMKCIL
+701 EETVMQSIA
-710 DYREEF
+710 DYREAF
-716 NNLSFDKIAFP
+716 NNLSFDQLAFP
-727 RSVNGIAKYTSTK
+727 RSVRGVEKYSSTK
-740 SIYNKGTP
+740 SIYSKGTP
-748 IHVRGVLLYNHM
+748 IHVRGVLLYNY
-760 LRKHKLTKKYQYIRE
+760 LLKKHKLTKKYQSIRE
-775 GEKVKF
+775 GEKIKF
-781 AYLKEPNPLHE
+781 AYLKEPNTLRE
-792 NVISVAT
+792 NVISVST
-799 HLPKDFELEKYI
+799 HLPKEFELEKYI
-811 DYELQFD
+811 DYDLQFD

-829 NVLGWQTEKRGSL
+829 DVIGWKTEKQGSL

>member
-1 MNFYTYIGLLRNK
+1 MMRNQ
-14 IYIRDFS
+14 IYVREFS

-27 YSESFQPTMYIPA
+27 YTENFQPTMFVPA
-40 PPTKCRYKTLTG
+40 PPEKCNYRTLKG
-52 QHVADMK
+52 KPVASMK
-59 FDDIASCKDYIKQYK
+59 FDDIATCRDFIKQYK
-74 GVDDFPVY
+74 GVAEFPVY
-82 GNTNYAVQY
+82 GNPNYMIQY
-91 ISEKYPNKFQ
+91 ISEKFPKKFQ
-101 WDIKKIRIYTIDI
+101 WNMNKIRIYTIDI
-114 EVSSEDGFPHPET
+114 EVSAEGGFPNIQS

-134 ITVHDSTANVYHVW
+134 ITVHNSSTNEYHVW
-148 GTGGYVPHDE
+148 GTGGYVPHDQ
-158 TKTILYYECDDEDDL
+158 TKKIFYNECDDEDDL
-173 LERFLQWW
+173 IENFLQWW
-181 EQNYPHIITGWNCK
+181 ETNYPHIITGWNCK

-201 LVNRIERLDKKP
+201 LVNRITYLGKKP
-213 SRLSPVGFINQRNV
+213 ARLSPVGVLNDRNV
-227 FIAGRENQYYTIFG
+227 VIAGRENQFYTLVG

-265 YIGSVELGLKKI
+265 YIGSVELGMKKVSV
-277 EVGDVQG
+277 EDVQG

-305 VEKLE
+305 VERLE

-351 NIVIPQAPG
+351 NIIIPQPAEQ
-360 YDSLNNNNKGEIIG
+360 DDRKDIIG
-374 AYVKEPQAG
+374 AYVKEPHAG
-383 LHNWVVSFDLNSLY
+383 LHKWVVSFDLNSLY

-406 SPETLYNGD
+406 SPETKCGMKD
-415 VCVDSQTTGVVG
+415 DITVDK
-427 LLEQKLDTG
+427 LLDQKLDTTF
-436 YLKDKQLTLTPNGQ
+436 LKENKQCMTPNGQ
-450 HFTLNQRG
+450 CFTNEIKG

-473 FKKKMLEEQQKLEDG
+473 FKKKMLQEQQKLEDG
-488 NYKNKQAVINNISR
+488 NYTNKQTVVNNISR

-529 STEMAEGITTA
+529 SLEMAEGITTA

-547 IDRSINIY
+547 IDKSINTY
-555 INNLLHTKD
+555 INQLLNTEN
-564 VDYVIASDTDSIYV
+564 VDYVVASDTDSIYV
-578 TFNNLVCQVFKDT
+578 TFDRLVHQVFTDT
-591 KQTDSTPKII
+591 DDATKTTKII
-601 TFLDRISKDKI
+601 TFLDKISKDKI
-612 EPFINSSYED
+612 EPFINSSYEA

-686 RNKIQALIKTIINTD
+686 RNKIKDLIRIIINTD
-701 EETVMKCIL
+701 EETVMQSIA
-710 DYREEF
+710 DYREAF
-716 NNLSFDKIAFP
+716 NNLSFDQLAFP
-727 RSVNGIAKYTSTK
+727 RSVRGVEKYSSTK
-740 SIYNKGTP
+740 SIYSKGTP
-748 IHVRGVLLYNHM
+748 IHVRGVLLYNY
-760 LRKHKLTKKYQYIRE
+760 LLKKHKLTKKYQSIRE
-775 GEKVKF
+775 GEKIKF
-781 AYLKEPNPLHE
+781 AYLKEPNTLRE
-792 NVISVAT
+792 NVISVST
-799 HLPKDFELEKYI
+799 HLPKEFGLEKYI
-811 DYELQFD
+811 DYDLQFD

-829 NVLGWQTEKRGSL
+829 DVIGWKTEKQGSL

>member
-1 MNFYTYIGLLRNK
+1 MMRNQ
-14 IYIRDFS
+14 IYVREFS

-27 YSESFQPTMYIPA
+27 YTENFQPTMFVPA
-40 PPTKCRYKTLTG
+40 PPEKCNYRTLKG
-52 QHVADMK
+52 KPVASMK
-59 FDDIASCKDYIKQYK
+59 FDDIATCRDFIKQYK
-74 GVDDFPVY
+74 GVAEFPVY
-82 GNTNYAVQY
+82 GNPNYMIQY
-91 ISEKYPNKFQ
+91 ISEKFPKKFQ
-101 WDIKKIRIYTIDI
+101 WNMNKIRIYTIDI
-114 EVSSEDGFPHPET
+114 EVSAEDGFPNIQS

-134 ITVHDSTANVYHVW
+134 ITVHNSSTNEYHVW
-148 GTGGYVPHDE
+148 GTGGYVPHDQ
-158 TKTILYYECDDEDDL
+158 TKKIFYNECDDEDDL
-173 LERFLQWW
+173 IENFLQWW
-181 EQNYPHIITGWNCK
+181 ETNYPHIITGWNCK

-201 LVNRIERLDKKP
+201 LVNRITYLGKKP
-213 SRLSPVGFINQRNV
+213 ARLSPVGVLNDRNV
-227 FIAGRENQYYTIFG
+227 VIAGRENQFYTLVG

-265 YIGSVELGLKKI
+265 YIGSVELGMKKVSV
-277 EVGDVQG
+277 EDVQG

-305 VEKLE
+305 VERLE

-351 NIVIPQAPG
+351 NIIIPQPVEQ
-360 YDSLNNNNKGEIIG
+360 DDRKDIIG
-374 AYVKEPQAG
+374 AYVKEPHAG
-383 LHNWVVSFDLNSLY
+383 LHKWVVSFDLNSLY

-406 SPETLYNGD
+406 SPETKCGMKD
-415 VCVDSQTTGVVG
+415 DITVDK
-427 LLEQKLDTG
+427 LLDQKLDTTF
-436 YLKDKQLTLTPNGQ
+436 LKENKQCMTPNGQ
-450 HFTLNQRG
+450 CFTNEIKG

-473 FKKKMLEEQQKLEDG
+473 FKKKMLQEQQKLEDG
-488 NYKNKQAVINNISR
+488 NYTNKQTVVNNISR

-529 STEMAEGITTA
+529 SLEMAEGITTA

-547 IDRSINIY
+547 IDKSINTY
-555 INNLLHTKD
+555 INQLLNTEN
-564 VDYVIASDTDSIYV
+564 VDYVVASDTDSIYV
-578 TFNNLVCQVFKDT
+578 TFDRLVHQVFTDT
-591 KQTDSTPKII
+591 DDATKTTKII
-601 TFLDRISKDKI
+601 TFLDKISKDKI
-612 EPFINSSYED
+612 EPFINRSYEA

-686 RNKIQALIKTIINTD
+686 RNKIKDLIRIIINTD
-701 EETVMKCIL
+701 EETVMQSIA
-710 DYREEF
+710 DYREAF
-716 NNLSFDKIAFP
+716 NNLSFDQLAFP
-727 RSVNGIAKYTSTK
+727 RSVRGVEKYSSTK
-740 SIYNKGTP
+740 SIYSKGTP
-748 IHVRGVLLYNHM
+748 IHVRGVLLYNY
-760 LRKHKLTKKYQYIRE
+760 LLKKHKLTKKYQSIRE
-775 GEKVKF
+775 GEKIKF
-781 AYLKEPNPLHE
+781 AYLKEPNTLRE
-792 NVISVAT
+792 NVISVST
-799 HLPKDFELEKYI
+799 HLPKEFELEKYI
-811 DYELQFD
+811 DYDLQFD

-829 NVLGWQTEKRGSL
+829 DVIGWKTEKQGSL

>member
-1 MNFYTYIGLLRNK
+1 MMRNQ
-14 IYIRDFS
+14 IYVREFS

-27 YSESFQPTMYIPA
+27 YTENFQPTMFVPA
-40 PPTKCRYKTLTG
+40 PPEKCNYRTLKG
-52 QHVADMK
+52 KPVASMK
-59 FDDIASCKDYIKQYK
+59 FDDIATCRDFIKQYK
-74 GVDDFPVY
+74 GVAEFPVY
-82 GNTNYAVQY
+82 GNPNYMIQY
-91 ISEKYPNKFQ
+91 ISEKFPKKFQ
-101 WDIKKIRIYTIDI
+101 WNMNKIRIYTIDI
-114 EVSSEDGFPHPET
+114 EVSAEGGFPNIQS

-134 ITVHDSTANVYHVW
+134 ITVHNSSTNEYHVW
-148 GTGGYVPHDE
+148 GTGGYVPHDQ
-158 TKTILYYECDDEDDL
+158 TKKIFYNECDDEDDL
-173 LERFLQWW
+173 IENFLQWW
-181 EQNYPHIITGWNCK
+181 ETNYPHIITGWNCK

-201 LVNRIERLDKKP
+201 LVNRITYLGKKP
-213 SRLSPVGFINQRNV
+213 ARLSPVGVLNDRNV
-227 FIAGRENQYYTIFG
+227 VIAGRENQFYTLVG

-265 YIGSVELGLKKI
+265 YIGSVELGMKKVSV
-277 EVGDVQG
+277 EDVQG

-305 VEKLE
+305 VERLE

-351 NIVIPQAPG
+351 NIIIPQPAEQ
-360 YDSLNNNNKGEIIG
+360 DDRKDIIG
-374 AYVKEPQAG
+374 AYVKEPHAG
-383 LHNWVVSFDLNSLY
+383 LHKWVVSFDLNSLY

-406 SPETLYNGD
+406 SPETKCGMKD
-415 VCVDSQTTGVVG
+415 DITVDK
-427 LLEQKLDTG
+427 LLDQKLDTTF
-436 YLKDKQLTLTPNGQ
+436 LKENKQCMTPNGQ
-450 HFTLNQRG
+450 CFTNEIKG

-473 FKKKMLEEQQKLEDG
+473 FKKKMLQEQQKLEDG
-488 NYKNKQAVINNISR
+488 NYTNKQTVVNNISR

-529 STEMAEGITTA
+529 SLEMAEGITTA

-547 IDRSINIY
+547 IDKSINTY
-555 INNLLHTKD
+555 INQLLNTEN
-564 VDYVIASDTDSIYV
+564 VDYVVASDTDSIYV
-578 TFNNLVCQVFKDT
+578 TFDRLVHQVFTDT
-591 KQTDSTPKII
+591 DDATKTTKII
-601 TFLDRISKDKI
+601 TFLDKISKDKI
-612 EPFINSSYED
+612 EPFINRSYEA

-657 YDSEG
+657 YDLEG

-686 RNKIQALIKTIINTD
+686 RNKIKDLIRIIINTD
-701 EETVMKCIL
+701 EETVMQSIA
-710 DYREEF
+710 DYREAF
-716 NNLSFDKIAFP
+716 NNLSFDQLAFP
-727 RSVNGIAKYTSTK
+727 RSVRGVEKYSSTK
-740 SIYNKGTP
+740 SIYSKGTP
-748 IHVRGVLLYNHM
+748 IHVRGVLLYNY
-760 LRKHKLTKKYQYIRE
+760 LLKKHKLTKKYQSIRE
-775 GEKVKF
+775 GEKIKF
-781 AYLKEPNPLHE
+781 AYLKEPNTLRE
-792 NVISVAT
+792 NVISVST
-799 HLPKDFELEKYI
+799 HLPKEFELEKYI
-811 DYELQFD
+811 DYDLQFD

-829 NVLGWQTEKRGSL
+829 DVIGWKTEKQGSL

>member
-1 MNFYTYIGLLRNK
+1 MKFYTYIGMIRNK
-14 IYIRDFS
+14 IYVREFS

-27 YSESFQPTMYIPA
+27 YAENFQPTIFVPA
-40 PPTKCRYKTLTG
+40 PSDKCNYKTLDG
-52 QHVADMK
+52 QQLASLQ
-59 FDDIASCKDYIKQYK
+59 FDDIASCRDHIKQYK
-74 GVDDFPVY
+74 GVAEYPIY
-82 GNTNYAVQY
+82 GNPNYIIQY
-91 ISEKYPNKFQ
+91 LSEKYSTKFQ
-101 WDIKKIRIYTIDI
+101 WNMNKIRIYTIDI
-114 EVSSEDGFPHPET
+114 EVSAEDGFPNIQS

-134 ITVHDSTANVYHVW
+134 ITVHNSSANEYHVW
-148 GTGGYVPHDE
+148 GTGGYIPHDQ
-158 TKTILYYECDDEDDL
+158 TKKIFYNECDDEDDL

-181 EQNYPHIITGWNCK
+181 ETNYPHIVTGWNCK

-201 LVNRIERLDKKP
+201 LVNRINYLGKKP
-213 SRLSPVGFINQRNV
+213 SRLSPVGILNDRNV
-227 FIAGRENQYYTIFG
+227 VIAGRENQFYTIFG

-265 YIGSVELGLKKI
+265 YIGSVELGLKKV
-277 EVGDVQG
+277 EVEDVQG

-351 NIVIPQAPG
+351 NIIIPRPAEQVERK
-360 YDSLNNNNKGEIIG
+360 DIIG
-374 AYVKEPQAG
+374 AYVKEPQTG
-383 LHNWVVSFDLNSLY
+383 LHKWVVSFDLNSLY

-406 SPETLYNGD
+406 SPETLYG
-415 VCVDSQTTGVVG
+415 GVVCADSKNIGVTG
-427 LLEQKLDTG
+427 LLEQKLDTD
-436 YLKDKQLTLTPNGQ
+436 YLKQKDITLTPNGQ
-450 HFTLNQRG
+450 HFTLKKKG
-458 FLPQLMEDMYNERVE
+458 FLPKLMEDMYNERVE
-473 FKKKMLEEQQKLEDG
+473 FKKKMLQEQQKLEDG
-488 NYKNKQAVINNISR
+488 NYTNKQTVVNNISR

-529 STEMAEGITTA
+529 SLEMAEGITTA

-547 IDRSINIY
+547 IDKSINTY
-555 INNLLHTKD
+555 INKLLNTED
-564 VDYVIASDTDSIYV
+564 VDYVVASDTDSIYV
-578 TFNNLVCQVFKDT
+578 TFDRLVHQVFKDT
-591 KQTDSTPKII
+591 DDANNTTKII
-601 TFLDRISKDKI
+601 TFLDKISKDKI
-612 EPFINSSYED
+612 EPFINRSYEA

-686 RNKIQALIKTIINTD
+686 RDKIQELIKIIINTD
-701 EETVMKCIL
+701 EETVIQSIA
-710 DYREEF
+710 DYREAF
-716 NNLSFDKIAFP
+716 NHLSFDQLAFP
-727 RSVNGIAKYTSTK
+727 RSVRGIEKYSSTK
-740 SIYNKGTP
+740 SIYSKGTP
-748 IHVRGVLLYNHM
+748 IQVRGVLLYNH
-760 LRKHKLTKKYQYIRE
+760 LLKQHKLTKKYQSIRE
-775 GEKVKF
+775 GEKIKF
-781 AYLKEPNPLHE
+781 AYLKEPNILHE
-792 NVISVAT
+792 NVISVST
-799 HLPKDFELEKYI
+799 HLPKEFRLEKYI
-811 DYELQFD
+811 DYDLQFD

-829 NVLGWQTEKRGSL
+829 NVIGWQSEKRGSL

>member
-1 MNFYTYIGLLRNK
+1 MMRNQ
-14 IYIRDFS
+14 IYVREFS

-27 YSESFQPTMYIPA
+27 YTENFQPTMFVPA
-40 PPTKCRYKTLTG
+40 PPEKCNYRTLKG
-52 QHVADMK
+52 KPVASMK
-59 FDDIASCKDYIKQYK
+59 FDDIATCRDFIKQYK
-74 GVDDFPVY
+74 GVAEFPVY
-82 GNTNYAVQY
+82 GNPNYMIQY
-91 ISEKYPNKFQ
+91 ISEKFPKKFQ
-101 WDIKKIRIYTIDI
+101 WNMNKIRIYTIDI
-114 EVSSEDGFPHPET
+114 EVSAEDGFPNIQS

-134 ITVHDSTANVYHVW
+134 ITVHNSSTNEYHVW
-148 GTGGYVPHDE
+148 GTGGYVPHDQ
-158 TKTILYYECDDEDDL
+158 TKKIFYNECDDEDDL
-173 LERFLQWW
+173 IENFLQWW
-181 EQNYPHIITGWNCK
+181 ETNYPHIITGWNCK

-201 LVNRIERLDKKP
+201 LVNRITYLGKKP
-213 SRLSPVGFINQRNV
+213 ARLSPVGVLNDRNV
-227 FIAGRENQYYTIFG
+227 VIAGRENQFYTLVG

-265 YIGSVELGLKKI
+265 YIGSVELGMKKVSV
-277 EVGDVQG
+277 EDVQG

-305 VEKLE
+305 VERLE

-351 NIVIPQAPG
+351 NIIIPQPVEQ
-360 YDSLNNNNKGEIIG
+360 DDRKDIIG
-374 AYVKEPQAG
+374 AYVKEPHAG
-383 LHNWVVSFDLNSLY
+383 LHKWVVSFDLNSLY

-406 SPETLYNGD
+406 SPETKCGMKD
-415 VCVDSQTTGVVG
+415 DITVDK
-427 LLEQKLDTG
+427 LLDQKLDTTF
-436 YLKDKQLTLTPNGQ
+436 LKENKQCMTPNGQ
-450 HFTLNQRG
+450 CFTNEIKG

-473 FKKKMLEEQQKLEDG
+473 FKKKMLQEQQKLEDG
-488 NYKNKQAVINNISR
+488 NYTNKQTVVNNISR

-529 STEMAEGITTA
+529 SLEMAEGITTA

-547 IDRSINIY
+547 IDKSINTY
-555 INNLLHTKD
+555 INQLLNTEN
-564 VDYVIASDTDSIYV
+564 VDYVVASDTDSIYV
-578 TFNNLVCQVFKDT
+578 TFDRLVHQVFTDT
-591 KQTDSTPKII
+591 DDATKTTKII
-601 TFLDRISKDKI
+601 TFLDKISKDKI
-612 EPFINSSYED
+612 EPFINRSYEA

-686 RNKIQALIKTIINTD
+686 RNKIKDLIRIIINTD
-701 EETVMKCIL
+701 EETVMQSIA
-710 DYREEF
+710 DYREAF
-716 NNLSFDKIAFP
+716 NNLSFDQLAFP
-727 RSVNGIAKYTSTK
+727 RSVRGVEKYSSTK
-740 SIYNKGTP
+740 SIYSKGTP
-748 IHVRGVLLYNHM
+748 IHVRGVLLYNY
-760 LRKHKLTKKYQYIRE
+760 LLKKHKLTKKYQSIRE
-775 GEKVKF
+775 GEKIKF
-781 AYLKEPNPLHE
+781 AYLKEPNTLRE
-792 NVISVAT
+792 NVISVST
-799 HLPKDFELEKYI
+799 HLPKEFELEKYI
-811 DYELQFD
+811 DYDLQFD

-829 NVLGWQTEKRGSL
+829 DVIGWKTEKQGSL
-842 ESFF
+842 ESFFGPIN